1 MPLKILVLSNYRST
15 ITVRPEAEIFIGLQR
30 AGHQVTIMTYG
41 DSEYVSHFEEVG
53 IKVIDF
59 HSQKK
64 LDKKEIAFIHQEIV
78 AGDYDVMH
86 LFNGRSMVNGIQAA
100 EGTKVKVVLYRGFQ
114 GHIHWYDPT
123 AYFKFL
129 HPRVDAVMCNSEGV
143 AEHIAKASI
152 FSKPRL
158 ITVNKGHRLKWYKDV
173 EAFKPSELGL
183 PEDGFYAVCA
193 ANNRR
198 MKGVPYLLKSFG
210 HLPAEANIHLL
221 LLGKDMDTEENKK
234 IVASLPNPQNIH
246 FLGWRPDSLRIVKMA
261 DTFILA
267 SLYGE
272 SITKSVLE
280 GMSLGTPALIS
291 AIPGNRELIED
302 GVSGYVVPKADPE
315 AMGKALLKMY
325 QEPEKTKAMGKAA
338 LERIKN
344 RFSSEITIKGYEQ
357 AYLSLT
363 GMVD

>member
-15 ITVRPEAEIFIGLQR
+15 ITVRPEAEIFIGLQKV
-30 AGHQVTIMTYG
+30 GHQVTIMTYG
-41 DSEYVSHFEEVG
+41 DSAYVAKFKEAG

-59 HSQKK
+59 HAQKK

-78 AGDYDVMH
+78 TGDYDIMH

-100 EGTKVKVVLYRGFQ
+100 KGTRVKVLLYRGFE

-129 HPRVDAVMCNSEGV
+129 HARVDAIMCNSEGV

-152 FSKPRL
+152 FRKPRL
-158 ITVNKGHRLKWYKDV
+158 ITVNKGHRLEWYQDV
-173 EAFKPSELGL
+173 EAFKPADLDL
-183 PEDGFYAVCA
+183 PADGFYAVCA

-198 MKGVPYLLKSFG
+198 MKGVPYLLKSFA
-210 HLPAEANIHLL
+210 HLPPEANVHLL
-221 LLGKDMDTEENKK
+221 LLGKDMHTEENKK

-246 FLGWRPDSLRIVKMA
+246 FMGWRPDSLRIVKMA

-280 GMSLGTPALIS
+280 GMSLGTPALITD
-291 AIPGNRELIED
+291 IPGNREMIED
-302 GVSGYVVPKADPE
+302 GVSGYVVPKANPE

-325 QEPEKTKAMGKAA
+325 QNPEATKAMGKAA

-344 RFSSEITIKGYEQ
+344 RFSSEITIKGYEE
-357 AYLSLT
+357 AYLSLV
-363 GMVD
+363 GKA

>member
-1 MPLKILVLSNYRST
+1 MALKILVLSNYRST
-15 ITVRPEAEIFIGLQR
+15 ITVRPEAEIFIGLKK

-41 DSEYVSHFEEVG
+41 DSPYVANFKNAG

-78 AGDYDVMH
+78 SGDYDIMH

-100 EGTKVKVVLYRGFQ
+100 KGTRVKVLLYRGFE

-129 HPRVDAVMCNSEGV
+129 HPRVDAIMCNSEGV

-152 FSKPRL
+152 VRKPRL
-158 ITVNKGHRLKWYKDV
+158 ITVNKGHRLEWYQDV
-173 EAFKPSELGL
+173 EAFKPADLDL
-183 PEDGFYAVCA
+183 PTDGFYAVCA

-198 MKGVPYLLKSFG
+198 MKGVPYLLKSFAY
-210 HLPAEANIHLL
+210 LPPEANIHLL

-234 IVASLPNPQNIH
+234 IVSSLPNSQNIH

-280 GMSLGTPALIS
+280 GMSLGTPALITD
-291 AIPGNRELIED
+291 IPGNREMIED
-302 GVSGYVVPKADPE
+302 GVSGYVVPKANPE

-325 QEPEKTKAMGKAA
+325 QKPDATMAMGKAA

-344 RFSSEITIKGYEQ
+344 RFSSEITIKGYEE
-357 AYLSLT
+357 AYLSL
-363 GMVD
+363 VAKV